1 MVRKGIYVNGKEI
14 VARYFGVKLVW
25 KKETEKF
32 WLSLPVSGVWTTVPS
47 NRLASQ
53 VTEYTSYDT
62 KRESVEVTI
71 SKVIVKGR
79 SWEAAKFGLFYTH
92 LYGDKYQ
99 EQTRITFKNSQDKI
113 QFQQFM
119 NSQPSTVTINLY
131 RKE

>member
-1 MVRKGIYVNGKEI
+1 MAREGIYVDGKEI
-14 VARYFGVKLVW
+14 IARYVGDKLVW
-25 KKETEKF
+25 EKETEKF

-47 NRLASQ
+47 NRLAAQ

-71 SKVIVKGR
+71 SKVMVEGR
-79 SWEAAKFGLFYTH
+79 SWEATKFGLFYTH

-99 EQTRITFKNSQDKI
+99 EQTRITFKNLYDKI

-119 NSQPSTVTINLY
+119 NSQPSHVTINLY